1 MVLYIYM
8 IMRTVLIP
16 DFGYFC
22 AYLNSNASTC
32 TSSFNSLDVADQG
45 NNPAGMFNTTMLHIQ
60 AATQPYMVTDFV
72 NMDDKNAALFV
83 RLLPSRTIPDTD
95 FTSIPIPTTTPSLT
109 PSNPVE
115 SKRVCDATGA
125 VSVTNTVYG
134 LNLERLNCSRI
145 AGLPA
150 HRFR

>member
-1 MVLYIYM
+1 
-8 IMRTVLIP
+8 
-16 DFGYFC
+16 
-22 AYLNSNASTC
+22 
-32 TSSFNSLDVADQG
+32 
-45 NNPAGMFNTTMLHIQ
+45 MFNTTMLHIQ

-83 RLLPSRTIPDTD
+83 RLLPSRVIPDTD
-95 FTSIPIPTTTPSLT
+95 FISIPIPTTTPSLI

-134 LNLERLNCSRI
+134 LSLERLVALQVYQFYSSGNGKIEVICMREE
-145 AGLPA
+145 
-150 HRFR
+150 